1 MALVNYT
8 DLLAS
13 IGNWLNRRDL
23 TDQIPDFITMA
34 EAKLR
39 RRLKVRDEVA
49 RVQTTISTEFTE
61 LPDDFRSL
69 KSIKLI
75 VNGMDQPFEQC
86 SEAGIISRR
95 AEWGSLV
102 GQPRYYAIVGNAL
115 EVKPAPDTSYVLEMS
130 YYANIPALAANATN
144 WLLTKHPDLY
154 LYSSLLQSAPFLKD
168 DDRVQVWQSLAEGI
182 FAEIEIDDQ
191 RSEYGGNLR
200 MRARSIG

>member
-1 MALVNYT
+1 MPLNTYT
-8 DLLAS
+8 DLQVS
-13 IGNWLNRRDL
+13 IGSWLNRRDL
-23 TDQIPDFITMA
+23 TAQIPDFIVMA
-34 EAKLR
+34 EANLR

-49 RVQTTISTEFTE
+49 RVQTTISTQYTE

-75 VNGMDQPFEQC
+75 VNGIDQPFEQC
-86 SEAGIISRR
+86 SAAGIIARR
-95 AEWGSLV
+95 GERGPV
-102 GQPRYYAIVGNAL
+102 TGQPRYYAIVGNAL
-115 EVKPAPDTSYVLEMS
+115 EVERVPDTSYVLEMS
-130 YYANIPALAANATN
+130 YYANIPALAANTTN

-168 DDRVQVWQSLAEGI
+168 DDRVQVWQSIVEGT